1 MTEKTSKKL
10 FSLTDSDIVSKVAL
24 NRRSMLATAGRA
36 VGAAAV
42 AVGAMIASTNAAHAS
57 SDKANTYDND
67 SHDRRPSTD
76 ND

>member
-1 MTEKTSKKL
+1 MADKTRSKF
-10 FSLTDSDIVSKVAL
+10 FSLTDSDIVSKAAL

-42 AVGAMIASTNAAHAS
+42 AIGAIVATSGTAHAS

-67 SHDRRPSTD
+67 ANDRRPSTD